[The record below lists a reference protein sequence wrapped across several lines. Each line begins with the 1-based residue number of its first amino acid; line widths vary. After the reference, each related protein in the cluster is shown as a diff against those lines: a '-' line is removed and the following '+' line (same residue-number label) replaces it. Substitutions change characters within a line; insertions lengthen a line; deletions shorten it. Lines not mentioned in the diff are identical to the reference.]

1 LSSFPL
7 IGLPTLAIPPGP
19 KPPRFGINQSYVRA
33 LVAAGCA
40 PVLIP
45 LLDDDERLRAIY
57 ERLDGIVFPGGADVA
72 PEEYGE
78 QPIGNVNTVEAPRDR
93 TELTLARWAYA
104 DDLPTLG
111 ICRGQQVLN
120 VALGGSLYQ
129 DLRYQGVTEVEHSD
143 ADGRART
150 AMIHR
155 VRLDPD
161 SRLAQL
167 IDETSIDVN
176 SLHHQ
181 AVKSVAPQ
189 LRVTGKS
196 EDGVIESLES
206 DDRRFLIAVQW
217 HPEEIDTVPWVQRL
231 FTGFAK
237 AAQPR
242 GKPGRLTLGE

>member
-1 LSSFPL
+1 LSAHPL
-7 IGLPTLAIPPGP
+7 IGLPTLAIPPGL

-45 LLDDDERLRAIY
+45 ILDDDNHLRAIY
-57 ERLDGIVFPGGADVA
+57 QRLDGIVFPGGADLA

-78 QPIGNVNTVEAPRDR
+78 QPIDNLNVVEAPRDR
-93 TELTLARWAYA
+93 TELTLARWAFA

-120 VALGGSLYQ
+120 VALGGTLYQ
-129 DLRYQGVTEVEHSD
+129 DLRHQGVTQVEHSD

-150 AMIHR
+150 ALIHR
-155 VRLDPD
+155 VRLDPN

-167 IDETSIDVN
+167 IDETSVDVN

-181 AVKSVAPQ
+181 AVKMVAPQ
-189 LRVTGKS
+189 LRATGTS
-196 EDGVIESLES
+196 EDGVIEALEA
-206 DDRRFLIAVQW
+206 DDRRFLMAVQW
-217 HPEEIDTVPWVQRL
+217 HPEEVDQLPWVQRL
-231 FTGFAK
+231 FSGFAH
-237 AAQPR
+237 AAGQAR
-242 GKPGRLTLGE
+242 

>member
-1 LSSFPL
+1 LSTYPL
-7 IGLPTLAIPPGP
+7 VGLPTLAIPPGP

-33 LVAAGCA
+33 LMAAGCA

-57 ERLDGIVFPGGADVA
+57 DRLDGIVFPGGADVA
-72 PEEYGE
+72 PQEYREE
-78 QPIGNVNTVEAPRDR
+78 PIGDLNVVEAPRDR
-93 TELTLARWAYA
+93 TELTLARWAFA

-120 VALGGSLYQ
+120 VALGGSLWQ
-129 DLRYQGVTEVEHSD
+129 DLRHQGVTSVDHSD

-150 AMIHR
+150 ALMHR

-167 IDETSIDVN
+167 IDETSIEVN

-181 AVKSVAPQ
+181 AVKTVAPQ
-189 LRVTGKS
+189 LKVTGTS

-217 HPEEIDTVPWVQRL
+217 HPEEIDAIPWVQRL
-231 FTGFAK
+231 FAGFAR
-237 AAQPR
+237 AAS
-242 GKPGRLTLGE
+242 GSDEHLG

>member
-1 LSSFPL
+1 LSYPL
-7 IGLPTLAIPPGP
+7 VGLPTLTIPRGP

-45 LLDDDERLRAIY
+45 LLDDDDRLRAIY
-57 ERLDGIVFPGGADVA
+57 ERLDGIVFAGGVDVA
-72 PEEYGE
+72 PQEYGDE
-78 QPIGNVNTVEAPRDR
+78 PIGDLNVVEAERDR

-120 VALGGSLYQ
+120 VALGGTLWQ
-129 DLRYQGVTEVEHSD
+129 DLRHQGVTSVDHSD
-143 ADGRART
+143 ADGRARS
-150 AMIHR
+150 AFIHR

-167 IDETSIDVN
+167 IDETEIRVN

-181 AVKSVAPQ
+181 AVKTVAPK
-189 LRVTGKS
+189 LKVTGTS
-196 EDGVIESLES
+196 DDGVIESLES

-217 HPEEIDTVPWVQRL
+217 HPEEIDELPWVRRL
-231 FTGFAK
+231 FSGFAR
-237 AAQPR
+237 AAAR
-242 GKPGRLTLGE
+242 

>member
-1 LSSFPL
+1 MSAIPV
-7 IGLPTLAIPPGP
+7 IGLPTLAIPAGP

-40 PVLIP
+40 PALIP
-45 LLDDDERLRAIY
+45 LLDDQDRLRAIY
-57 ERLDGIVFPGGADVA
+57 ERLDGIVFPGGADVG
-72 PEEYGE
+72 PEAYGE
-78 QPIGNVNTVEAPRDR
+78 TPIDGLNVVEPDRDR
-93 TELTLARWAYA
+93 TELLLARWAFD

-111 ICRGQQVLN
+111 ICRGQQLLN
-120 VALGGSLYQ
+120 VALGGTLYQ
-129 DLRYQGVTEVEHSD
+129 DLRHQGVTQVEHSD

-150 AMIHR
+150 ALLHR

-181 AVKSVAPQ
+181 AVKSAAPE

-196 EDGVIESLES
+196 DDGVIEAMES
-206 DDRRFLIAVQW
+206 PDRRFLIAVQW
-217 HPEEIDTVPWVQRL
+217 HPEEIDDLPWVRRL
-231 FTGFAK
+231 FQGFAK
-237 AAQPR
+237 AAR
-242 GKPGRLTLGE
+242 TAS

>member
-1 LSSFPL
+1 LSGNPL
-7 IGLPTLAIPPGP
+7 VGLPTLAIPPGP

-45 LLDDDERLRAIY
+45 ILDDDERLRAIY

-78 QPIGNVNTVEAPRDR
+78 QPIDNLNVVEAPRDR
-93 TELTLARWAYA
+93 TELTLARWAYQ

-120 VALGGSLYQ
+120 VALGGTLYQ
-129 DLRYQGVTEVEHSD
+129 DLRHQGVTKIEHSD

-150 AMIHR
+150 ALTHR
-155 VRLDPD
+155 VRLDPA

-167 IDETSIDVN
+167 IDETSVEVN

-181 AVKSVAPQ
+181 AIKTIAPR
-189 LRVTGKS
+189 LRVTGTS
-196 EDGVIESLES
+196 EDGVIEALES

-217 HPEEIDTVPWVQRL
+217 HPEEIDELPWVRRL
-231 FTGFAK
+231 FQSFAK
-237 AAQPR
+237 AAQTR
-242 GKPGRLTLGE
+242 S

>member
-1 LSSFPL
+1 LSQYPV

-45 LLDDDERLRAIY
+45 ILDDEDQLRAIY
-57 ERLDGIVFPGGADVA
+57 DRLNGIVFPGGADVA
-72 PEEYGE
+72 PQEYGE
-78 QPIGNVNTVEAPRDR
+78 EPIDNLNVVEPERDR
-93 TELTLARWAYA
+93 VELKLARWAFD

-129 DLRYQGVTEVEHSD
+129 DLRHQQVTTVEHSD
-143 ADGRART
+143 ADGRARN
-150 AMIHR
+150 AMMHQ
-155 VRLDPD
+155 VRLDPG

-167 IDETSIDVN
+167 IDETSIEVN

-181 AVKSVAPQ
+181 AVKLVAPK
-189 LRVTGKS
+189 LKVTGTS
-196 EDGVIESLES
+196 DDGVIEALES
-206 DDRRFLIAVQW
+206 ADRRFLIAVQW
-217 HPEEIDTVPWVQRL
+217 HPEEIDSIPWVRRL
-231 FTGFAK
+231 FEGFVR
-237 AAQPR
+237 AAEA
-242 GKPGRLTLGE
+242 TT

>member
-1 LSSFPL
+1 LSAHPL
-7 IGLPTLAIPPGP
+7 VGLPTLAIPPGP

-57 ERLDGIVFPGGADVA
+57 QRLDGIVFPGGADIA
-72 PEEYGE
+72 PQEYGE
-78 QPIGNVNTVEAPRDR
+78 EPIGNLNVVEAARDR
-93 TELTLARWAYA
+93 TELTLARWAVA

-129 DLRYQGVTEVEHSD
+129 DLRHQGVTSVDHSD

-150 AMIHR
+150 ALMHR

-167 IDETSIDVN
+167 IDETIIEVN

-181 AVKSVAPQ
+181 AVKTVAPQ
-189 LRVTGKS
+189 LKVTGTS
-196 EDGVIESLES
+196 EGGVIESLES

-217 HPEEIDTVPWVQRL
+217 HPEELDDLPWVRRL
-231 FTGFAK
+231 FAGFAHA
-237 AAQPR
+237 AAQ
-242 GKPGRLTLGE
+242 

>member
-1 LSSFPL
+1 LSAHPL
-7 IGLPTLAIPPGP
+7 VGLPTLAIPPGP

-57 ERLDGIVFPGGADVA
+57 QRLDGIVFPGGADIA
-72 PEEYGE
+72 PQEYGE
-78 QPIGNVNTVEAPRDR
+78 EPIGNLNVVEAARDR
-93 TELTLARWAYA
+93 TELTLARWAVA

-129 DLRYQGVTEVEHSD
+129 DLRHQGVTSVDHSD

-150 AMIHR
+150 ALMHR

-167 IDETSIDVN
+167 IDETNIEVN

-181 AVKSVAPQ
+181 AVKAVAPR
-189 LRVTGKS
+189 LKVTGTS
-196 EDGVIESLES
+196 EDGVIEALES

-217 HPEEIDTVPWVQRL
+217 HPEEIDDLPWVRRL
-231 FTGFAK
+231 FASFAHA
-237 AAQPR
+237 AAQ
-242 GKPGRLTLGE
+242 

>member
-1 LSSFPL
+1 LKSFPV

-33 LVAAGCA
+33 LAAAGCA

-45 LLDDDERLRAIY
+45 ILDDDDRLRAVY

-78 QPIGNVNTVEAPRDR
+78 APIDNLNVVEAPRDR
-93 TELTLARWAYA
+93 TELTLARWAFA
-104 DDLPTLG
+104 DDLPVLG

-129 DLRYQGVTEVEHSD
+129 DLRHQGVTTVEHSD
-143 ADGRART
+143 ADGRARN
-150 AMIHR
+150 ALLHR
-155 VRLDPD
+155 VRLDPG

-167 IDETSIDVN
+167 IDETSMEVN

-181 AVKSVAPQ
+181 SVKDVASA
-189 LRVTGKS
+189 LRVTGTS
-196 EDGVIESLES
+196 EDGVIEAVES
-206 DDRRFLIAVQW
+206 PDRRFWIAVQW
-217 HPEEIDTVPWVQRL
+217 HPEELDDLPWVQRL
-231 FTGFAK
+231 FTGFAH
-237 AAQPR
+237 AAAS
-242 GKPGRLTLGE
+242 

>member
-1 LSSFPL
+1 LSKFP
-7 IGLPTLAIPPGP
+7 IVGLPTLAIPPGP

-33 LVAAGCA
+33 LTAAGCA

-45 LLDDDERLRAIY
+45 ILDDEDRLRAIY
-57 ERLDGIVFPGGADVA
+57 DRLDGIVFPGGADVA
-72 PEEYGE
+72 PQEYGE
-78 QPIGNVNTVEAPRDR
+78 APIDNVNIIEAPRDR
-93 TELTLARWAYA
+93 TELTLARWAFA

-111 ICRGQQVLN
+111 ICRGQQLLN
-120 VALGGSLYQ
+120 VALGGTLYQ
-129 DLRYQGVTEVEHSD
+129 DLRHQGVTTVEHSD

-150 AMIHR
+150 ALLHR
-155 VRLDPD
+155 VRLDPG

-189 LRVTGKS
+189 LKVTGTS
-196 EDGVIESLES
+196 DDGVIESLES

-217 HPEEIDTVPWVQRL
+217 HPEEIDDLPWVQRL
-231 FTGFAK
+231 FAGFAS
-237 AAQPR
+237 AAA
-242 GKPGRLTLGE
+242 G

>member
-1 LSSFPL
+1 MSYPL
-7 IGLPTLAIPPGP
+7 VGLPTLAIPRGP

-57 ERLDGIVFPGGADVA
+57 ERLDGIVFAGGVDVA
-72 PEEYGE
+72 PQEYDEE
-78 QPIGNVNTVEAPRDR
+78 PIGDLNVVEAPRDR
-93 TELTLARWAYA
+93 TELTLARWAFA

-120 VALGGSLYQ
+120 VALGGSLWQ
-129 DLRYQGVTEVEHSD
+129 DLRYQGATPVDHSD
-143 ADGRART
+143 ADGRTRT

-167 IDETSIDVN
+167 IDETEIRVN

-181 AVKSVAPQ
+181 AVKSVAPT
-189 LRVTGKS
+189 LRVTGLS
-196 EDGVIESLES
+196 DDDVIEALES
-206 DDRRFLIAVQW
+206 PERRFMIAVQW
-217 HPEEIDTVPWVQRL
+217 HPEEIDDRPWVQRL
-231 FTGFAK
+231 FGGFAR
-237 AAQPR
+237 AAAR
-242 GKPGRLTLGE
+242 

>member
-1 LSSFPL
+1 MSAYPL
-7 IGLPTLAIPPGP
+7 VGLPTLAIPPGP

-33 LVAAGCA
+33 LTAAGCA

-57 ERLDGIVFPGGADVA
+57 ERLDGIVLPGGADIA
-72 PEEYGE
+72 PQEYGE
-78 QPIGNVNTVEAPRDR
+78 EPIDNLNVVEAPRDR
-93 TELTLARWAYA
+93 TELTLARWAFA

-120 VALGGSLYQ
+120 VALGGSLWQ
-129 DLRYQGVTEVEHSD
+129 DLRHQGVTAVEHSD

-150 AMIHR
+150 AFIHR

-167 IDETSIDVN
+167 IDETDIEVN

-181 AVKSVAPQ
+181 AVKTVAPQ
-189 LRVTGKS
+189 LKVTGKS

-231 FTGFAK
+231 FAGFAR
-237 AAQPR
+237 AASSTAAP
-242 GKPGRLTLGE
+242 

>member
-1 LSSFPL
+1 LSAFPL
-7 IGLPTLAIPPGP
+7 VGLPTLAIPPGP

-33 LVAAGCA
+33 LTAAGCA

-57 ERLDGIVFPGGADVA
+57 DRLDGIVFPGGADIA
-72 PEEYGE
+72 PQEYGE
-78 QPIGNVNTVEAPRDR
+78 EPIGDLNVVEAARDR
-93 TELTLARWAYA
+93 TELTLARWAFA

-120 VALGGSLYQ
+120 VALGGTLWQ
-129 DLRYQGVTEVEHSD
+129 DLRHQGVTPVEHSD

-150 AMIHR
+150 ALMHR

-167 IDETSIDVN
+167 IDETSIEVN

-181 AVKSVAPQ
+181 AIKTVAPQ
-189 LRVTGKS
+189 LRVTGTS
-196 EDGVIESLES
+196 EDGVIEALES
-206 DDRRFLIAVQW
+206 DGRRFLIAVQW
-217 HPEEIDTVPWVQRL
+217 HPEEIDGLPWIQRL
-231 FTGFAK
+231 FAGFAR
-237 AAQPR
+237 AAS
-242 GKPGRLTLGE
+242 GSST